1 MRFKNLPLAALLP
14 LSVLG
19 VSSVH
24 AAVKDYDVNCRLAV
38 IQDGQLIHESRRQAY
53 GFSVEIISDD
63 EGVKEETNRN
73 GKPFVAAAEGE
84 NYSVRLTNPLPVEV
98 AVNLTV
104 DGLNSISG
112 KPSGISD
119 GEKWILEPNSSVT
132 IPGWQ
137 VNGASARRFFFT
149 DKPKSYAKWRGDSL
163 GKDLSAN
170 CGVIGA
176 AFFWSQTDLNR
187 YFDEHP
193 SYRYSQNAWAH
204 NNWFA
209 KKSLC
214 VPNVASNSLAAQ
226 GVPER
231 DEEPLAAPVPEQQA
245 GTGMGDSES
254 HPTYQVNF
262 DYDRGMYQAAQAVV
276 IYYDFA
282 KAEEPNPF
290 PDMAYAP
297 QQP

>member
-1 MRFKNLPLAALLP
+1 MRLKSGILAGMMILAAAQAQ
-14 LSVLG
+14 
-19 VSSVH
+19 

-53 GFSVEIISDD
+53 GFGVAILSDD
-63 EGVKEETNRN
+63 EGVKEEINRN

-84 NYSVRLTNPLPVEV
+84 NYSIRLTNPLPVEV

-137 VNGASARRFFFT
+137 VSGAAARRFFFT

-176 AFFWSQTDLNR
+176 AFFWSQADLNR

-193 SYRYSQNAWAH
+193 SYRYSQNAWAR
-204 NNWFA
+204 NNWFS
-209 KKSLC
+209 KKSLS
-214 VPNVASNSLAAQ
+214 ANSLAAQ
-226 GVPER
+226 GAPER
-231 DEEPLAAPVPEQQA
+231 DEEPLAAPAPEQQA

-262 DYDRGMYQAAQAVV
+262 DYDRGMYQVAQAVV

-297 QQP
+297 QP